1 MQQESGI
8 TRNFRSSYK
17 IQSIAIVAYVIV
29 CLWLY
34 IAEEGEMTI
43 IVCPS
48 KLIYG
53 LPCPGCGVTRAILMA
68 FHGDLIEALAYNPN
82 CLFAIVFVFVFPII
96 IGNSILKKKNY
107 TEYIYNK
114 VNEAVKNKFVLITLL
129 LMEVCIWIHN
139 VISDI

>member
-1 MQQESGI
+1 
-8 TRNFRSSYK
+8 
-17 IQSIAIVAYVIV
+17 
-29 CLWLY
+29 
-34 IAEEGEMTI
+34 
-43 IVCPS
+43 
-48 KLIYG
+48 
-53 LPCPGCGVTRAILMA
+53 MA

-114 VNEAVKNKFVLITLL
+114 VNEAVKNKFVIITLL
-129 LMEVCIWIHN
+129 LMEACIWIHN